1 MPLPPPCPDPRLERA
16 AAGLSPLERRVLEL
30 SAADGLDNHAIADRL
45 GISLRRVQRL
55 LARALIKF
63 DRALD
68 RDRRPWWCFW

>member
-1 MPLPPPCPDPRLERA
+1 
-16 AAGLSPLERRVLEL
+16 LERRVLEL